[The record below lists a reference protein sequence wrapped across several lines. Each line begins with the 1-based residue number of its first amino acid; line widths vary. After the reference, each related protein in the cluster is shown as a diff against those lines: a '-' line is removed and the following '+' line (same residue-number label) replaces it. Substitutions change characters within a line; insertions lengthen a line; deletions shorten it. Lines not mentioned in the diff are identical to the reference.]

1 MAVGCRSARTFRL
14 AMEEH
19 VTATKD
25 PPGERTERTEGSG
38 WIRTMHSPWPRLA
51 MFVMILAVLGWFA
64 ITHGTA
70 AVEVARDWTASMGIL
85 GAAVFVLVYALA
97 TLALFP
103 ATPLTA
109 AAGLLYGP
117 AAGVLVVWL
126 GAVLGAT
133 GSFLAGRLLSR
144 QAVEQLAGGRTDRLN
159 AFLADRGTVAVL
171 LLRLI
176 PVFPFALVNYG
187 SAITAIT
194 LRQYLAGT
202 AVGIVPAI
210 TAYVWLGDSIDDPSS
225 PGFIAALTILVA
237 LAVGG
242 AVAARRF
249 SRRS

>member
-1 MAVGCRSARTFRL
+1 MEADYPSPRTFRL
-14 AMEEH
+14 TTEEY
-19 VTATKD
+19 VTATDD
-25 PPGERTERTEGSG
+25 PPEERTEVSV
-38 WIRTMHSPWPRLA
+38 WIRIVRSPWPRLVV
-51 MFVMILAVLGWFA
+51 FVALLAVLGWFA
-64 ITHGTA
+64 LTRGTA
-70 AVEVARDWTASMGIL
+70 SVDVARSWTVGMGAL

-117 AAGVLVVWL
+117 AIGVLVVWL

-159 AFLADRGTVAVL
+159 AFLAAHGTLAVL
-171 LLRLI
+171 LVRLI

-187 SAITAIT
+187 SAITAIP

-202 AVGIVPAI
+202 AVGILPA
-210 TAYVWLGDSIDDPSS
+210 TMAYVWVGDSIDDPTS
-225 PGFIAALTILVA
+225 PNFLAALALLATLAIGGIL
-237 LAVGG
+237 
-242 AVAARRF
+242 AARRI
-249 SRRS
+249 SRRH